1 MNKNYGESFVK
12 KLVITVLLAI
22 LGFSIAALE
31 RNRLVIMDAK
41 ISNLKVEYD
50 RVKSE
55 NDSIM
60 YRINSIL
67 ALEKLAKIAQEKNF
81 SIPTEDAI
89 INIKE

>member
-1 MNKNYGESFVK
+1 MNKNYGDSFVK
-12 KLVITVLLAI
+12 KIVITVLLAI

-67 ALEKLAKIAQEKNF
+67 ALEKLAKIAQEKKF